1 MAALLLYL
9 VGILVLAY
17 AVWGLALLFLQP
29 RLLYRPTRE
38 VSFTPADLG
47 LEYEAVA
54 FRSAD
59 GVRLTG
65 WYIPGQTDR
74 EPPGDGA
81 ARFGCAGRPAAPF
94 DATARRPDAQR
105 PSRPGPRHHPTPD
118 APFTVL
124 VCHGNG
130 GNIGHLLGNLGL
142 LSSLGL
148 SCLAFDYRGYG
159 HSSGRPTEAGTYLDA
174 QAAYDW
180 LTGAK
185 SIPPEQI
192 ILLGRSLGASVA
204 AHLAGRVRVAGLAAE
219 GAFTSYVDI
228 AARFYPYLPV
238 RLFRR
243 FLFHYDTLAYIKDV
257 RCPVMVL
264 HSRDD
269 ELVPFA
275 LAARLFEAAREPKQ
289 FVELFGSH
297 SEGFLLSGDL
307 CTGAWRKWLDFVKDY
322 QAGSVVRGVS

>member
-1 MAALLLYL
+1 MASVLLYL
-9 VGILVLAY
+9 VGILVLLY
-17 AVWGLALLFLQP
+17 AVWGLALLLLQP

-47 LEYEAVA
+47 LEYEEVA
-54 FRSAD
+54 FRSID
-59 GVRLTG
+59 DVRLTG
-65 WYIPGQTDR
+65 WHI
-74 EPPGDGA
+74 A
-81 ARFGCAGRPAAPF
+81 ARN
-94 DATARRPDAQR
+94 
-105 PSRPGPRHHPTPD
+105 

-130 GNIGHLLGNLGL
+130 GNIGHLVGNLGP
-142 LSSLGL
+142 LSTLGL
-148 SCLAFDYRGYG
+148 SCFAFDYRGFG

-185 SIPPEQI
+185 GIPPEQI
-192 ILLGRSLGASVA
+192 VLLGRSLGASVA
-204 AHLAGRVRVAGLAAE
+204 AHLAGRVRVAGLAVE

-228 AARFYPYLPV
+228 AARFYPYLPI

-243 FLFHYDTLAYIKDV
+243 FLFHYDTVACIKDV
-257 RCPVMVL
+257 HCPVMVL

-275 LAARLFEAAREPKQ
+275 FATRLFGAAQEPKQ
-289 FVELFGSH
+289 FVELCGSH
-297 SEGFLLSGDL
+297 NEAFLLSGDL
-307 CTGAWRKWLDFVKDY
+307 YLGAWRKWLDFVKGY
-322 QAGSVVRGVS
+322 QIESVVRGVS

>member
-1 MAALLLYL
+1 MASLLLYL
-9 VGILVLAY
+9 VGILVLVY

-29 RLLYRPTRE
+29 RLLYHPLRE

-47 LEYEAVA
+47 LEYEEVA

-65 WYIPGQTDR
+65 WYIV
-74 EPPGDGA
+74 
-81 ARFGCAGRPAAPF
+81 ARN
-94 DATARRPDAQR
+94 
-105 PSRPGPRHHPTPD
+105 

-130 GNIGHLLGNLGL
+130 GNIAHSLDNLNV

-148 SCLAFDYRGYG
+148 SCFAFDYRGYG
-159 HSSGRPTEAGTYLDA
+159 NSSGRPTEAGTYLDA

-185 SIPPEQI
+185 GIPPEQI
-192 ILLGRSLGASVA
+192 VLLGRSLGASVA

-219 GAFTSYVDI
+219 SAFTSYLDM

-238 RLFRR
+238 KLFRR
-243 FLFHYDTLAYIKDV
+243 FLFGYDTLAYIKEV

-264 HSRDD
+264 HSRND
-269 ELVPFA
+269 ELVPFVFA
-275 LAARLFEAAREPKQ
+275 TRLFEAAHEPKQ
-289 FVELFGSH
+289 FAELFGNH
-297 SEGFLLSGDL
+297 NDGFLLSGDIYA
-307 CTGAWRKWLDFVKDY
+307 GAWRQWLEFVKDY
-322 QAGSVVRGVS
+322 QAESAVRGVL

>member
-1 MAALLLYL
+1 MASLLLYL
-9 VGILVLAY
+9 IGILVLVY

-29 RLLYRPTRE
+29 KLLYHPLRE

-47 LEYEAVA
+47 LEYEEVA

-65 WYIPGQTDR
+65 WYIV
-74 EPPGDGA
+74 
-81 ARFGCAGRPAAPF
+81 ARN
-94 DATARRPDAQR
+94 
-105 PSRPGPRHHPTPD
+105 

-130 GNIGHLLGNLGL
+130 GNIAHLLDNLNV

-148 SCLAFDYRGYG
+148 SCFAFDYRGYG

-180 LTGAK
+180 LTAAK
-185 SIPPEQI
+185 GIPPEQI
-192 ILLGRSLGASVA
+192 VLLGRSLGASVA
-204 AHLAGRVRVAGLAAE
+204 AHLAGRVRVGGLAAE
-219 GAFTSYVDI
+219 SAFTSYLDI

-238 RLFRR
+238 KLFRR
-243 FLFHYDTLAYIKDV
+243 FLFRYDTLAYLQDV

-264 HSRDD
+264 HSRND
-269 ELVPFA
+269 ELVPFVFA
-275 LAARLFEAAREPKQ
+275 TRLFAAAHEPKQ
-289 FVELFGSH
+289 FVEIFGSH
-297 SEGFLLSGDL
+297 NDGFLLSGDIY
-307 CTGAWRKWLDFVKDY
+307 TGAWCQWLDFVKDY
-322 QAGSVVRGVS
+322 QAESVVREAL